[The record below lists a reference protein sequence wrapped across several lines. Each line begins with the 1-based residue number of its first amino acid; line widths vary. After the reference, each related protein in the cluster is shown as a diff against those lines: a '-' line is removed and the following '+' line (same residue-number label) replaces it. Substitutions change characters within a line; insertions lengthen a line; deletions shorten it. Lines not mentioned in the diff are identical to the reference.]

1 MEADWAVEIGAG
13 APWIDA
19 DWSGFVDLRAHPE
32 AVTSIAEAPRG
43 SALREMLLRLN
54 APRSHVF
61 TSKCDLWTLASD
73 DLDPIEYNSSLD
85 EALHGVASW
94 IDILPRDA
102 PLFGSFQQQES
113 WVRRIVSQLHTEPLA
128 NGRVDLVIRAAHAAR
143 QDGFALTLYAVGCGA
158 DSSSARSSW
167 QRILRTA
174 VNVTMDQTLWASSSI
189 G

>member
-13 APWIDA
+13 APLIEV
-19 DWSGFVDLRAHPE
+19 DWPGFVDLRVNPE
-32 AVTSIAEAPRG
+32 AVTAIAEAPQG

-54 APRSHVF
+54 APESHVF
-61 TSKCDLWTLASD
+61 TSKCDLWTLASE
-73 DLDPIEYNSSLD
+73 DLDPLEYNSSPG
-85 EALHGVASW
+85 EALKGVASW
-94 IDILPRDA
+94 IDIVPRDA
-102 PLFGSFQQQES
+102 ALFGSFQKQEA
-113 WVRRIVSQLHTEPLA
+113 WVRRIVTQLHPEPLG
-128 NGRVDLVIRAAHAAR
+128 NGRLDLVIRAAHAAS
-143 QDGFALTLYAVGCGA
+143 QDGFAITLYAVGCGA